1 MSYKYNIVPILKSN
15 CYGCHSTGNT
25 TINVGIVLD
34 NYDSL
39 MVYVNG
45 NYMGY
50 LEADITHKS
59 GFVGMPYMRPQLD
72 SCTINQILA
81 WINDGAHNN

>member
-39 MVYVNG
+39 AMWARL
-45 NYMGY
+45 GY
-50 LEADITHKS
+50 LGADITHTS
-59 GFVGMPYMRPQLD
+59 GFVGMPYMRPKLD

-81 WINDGAHNN
+81 WKEQGTLNN